1 MYETSHF
8 TVVEYID
15 ELGRSPYRDWLADLH
30 VSVRARIQARIFRI
44 ESGNLRKCRALAGGV
59 HELKFDFGPGFRVYF
74 ALSGKRLI
82 VLLVA
87 GSISINDLAT
97 FPV

>member
-15 ELGRSPYRDWLADLH
+15 VLGRSSYRDWLTDLH

-44 ESGNLRKCRALAGGV
+44 ESGNLGKCRDIRQAKEYWSAWQEGERDGQ
-59 HELKFDFGPGFRVYF
+59 KKP
-74 ALSGKRLI
+74 
-82 VLLVA
+82 
-87 GSISINDLAT
+87 
-97 FPV
+97 